1 MYLNCRQD
9 VCCFGFFFYLAEAD
23 AGDYGPCGGRPHKI
37 AASAVFV
44 LQAHHG

>member
-9 VCCFGFFFYLAEAD
+9 VCCFGFFYLAEAD
-23 AGDYGPCGGRPHKI
+23 AGDYGPVRWGRPHKI

>member
-9 VCCFGFFFYLAEAD
+9 VCCFGFFYLAEAD
-23 AGDYGPCGGRPHKI
+23 AGDYGPRGGDSPHKI

-44 LQAHHG
+44 LQAQHG